1 MCTLSYFLTDDGY
14 ELFFNR
20 DEQKTREM
28 AIAPSKHTGNAI
40 YPIDPQGGGTWLG
53 VSHWGQTLALLNDYQ
68 SVFDITAVK
77 HSRGLLIPHL
87 LSNKTPA
94 LSQLQNMDLSGYAPF
109 KLCIFPDKLSL
120 NNSHIVFV
128 RWDTKQLI
136 DCQVESLATS
146 SGVELETVT
155 QKRKQQFKQL
165 IDLRYPASEQFL
177 AFHYSKAEQGQYGV
191 NMQREDA
198 MTVSISHIK
207 VGNTIRFNYF
217 DKQSQLISSISCLK
231 VAAA

>member
-28 AIAPSKHTGNAI
+28 AIAPSKHTDNAI

-68 SVFDITAVK
+68 SAFDITAVK

-87 LSNKTPA
+87 LSNNTPA
-94 LSQLQNMDLSGYAPF
+94 LSQLKNMDLSGYAPF

-120 NNSHIVFV
+120 NNGHIAFV
-128 RWDTKQLI
+128 RWDTKKLI

-155 QKRKQQFKQL
+155 QKRKQQFKQF

>member
-28 AIAPSKHTGNAI
+28 AIAPIKHKGNVI

-53 VSHWGQTLALLNDYQ
+53 VSHSGQTLALLNDYQ

-77 HSRGLLIPHL
+77 YSRGLLIPHL
-87 LSNKTPA
+87 LSNKLPA

-109 KLCIFPDKLSL
+109 KLCIFSDELSL
-120 NNSHIVFV
+120 NNNHIAFV
-128 RWDTKQLI
+128 RWDGKQLI

-155 QKRKQQFKQL
+155 QKRKEQFKQL
-165 IDLRYPASEQFL
+165 VDVRHPVSEQFL

-207 VGNTIRFNYF
+207 VSKTIRFNYF

>member
-28 AIAPSKHTGNAI
+28 AIAPSKHTDNAI

-68 SVFDITAVK
+68 SAFDITAVK

-87 LSNKTPA
+87 LSNNTPA
-94 LSQLQNMDLSGYAPF
+94 LSQLKNMDLSGYAPF

-120 NNSHIVFV
+120 NNGHIAFV
-128 RWDTKQLI
+128 RWDTKKLI

-155 QKRKQQFKQL
+155 QKRKQQFKQF

-177 AFHYSKAEQGQYGV
+177 AFHYSKADQGQYAV